1 MKKIV
6 FTGGGTA
13 GHVTPNL
20 ALIAKFR
27 QEGWQI
33 DYIGSKN
40 SIEQKL
46 ITQEQINFH
55 SIASGKL
62 RRYFSW
68 QNFIDPFKIMFGFL
82 QAFLLL
88 IKLRPNVIFSKGG
101 FVSFPVVLAAK
112 FCRIPVIIHESD
124 YTPGLANKLSFPC
137 ADKICVSF
145 PDTKK
150 FIKAQDKVVIS
161 GSPIRP
167 QFFTGSAAKGREL
180 CQFANDKKM
189 ILVIGGG
196 SGAEIINKTLVLA
209 LPELLKNH
217 YVCHVC
223 GIGKTAKEVQYPGY
237 IQFEYV
243 TDELFDIMAAA
254 DIVVSRS
261 GANSLFELV
270 ALKKLHL
277 LIPLALNASRGDQI
291 INAEYFA
298 KKHISKILL
307 QENLTTESL
316 ITAVAEL
323 ERDAEQYRAAREQY
337 AYHDGLEILYN
348 LIKQMASS

>member
-20 ALIAKFR
+20 GLIAKLR

-46 ITQEQINFH
+46 ITKEQINFH

-68 QNFIDPFKIMFGFL
+68 QNFIDPFKIIFGFL
-82 QAFLLL
+82 QAFWLLL
-88 IKLRPNVIFSKGG
+88 KIKPNIIFSKGG
-101 FVSFPVVLAAK
+101 FVAFPVVLAAK
-112 FCRIPVIIHESD
+112 ICRIPVIIHESD
-124 YTPGLANKLSFPC
+124 YTPGLANKLSFPF

-150 FIKAQDKVVIS
+150 FIKAQNKVVIS

-167 QFFTGSAAKGREL
+167 QFFTGMAEKGRAI
-180 CQFANDKKM
+180 CQFSADKKM

-196 SGAEIINKTLVLA
+196 SGAESINKILWSA

-261 GANSLFELV
+261 GANSLFELI

-291 INAEYFA
+291 VNAEYFA

-307 QENLTTESL
+307 QENLTQESL
-316 ITAVAEL
+316 INAITEL
-323 ERDAEQYRAAREQY
+323 EQQAETYRQAREQY
-337 AYHDGLEILYN
+337 EYHDGLEILYN